1 MLKIK
6 KPGLLS
12 SIQDLGR
19 TGFQKFGVIA
29 SGAMDPFAHRM
40 ANLLTGNAE
49 NEPTLEI
56 TMLGPTIIF
65 EEDALISICG
75 GDLSPAIN
83 SVPVRSWRSIF
94 VKKGSELKFGYTQ
107 SGCRAYLAV
116 AGGFSVSEVMKS
128 KATYLRAGIGG
139 YEGRALKAGDQLVLG
154 TPSDQSDRMTEYLI
168 QQLQNQSFLE
178 SDWSITPELIPNTE
192 SNPFIRFTK
201 GRQFELFSKESQQ
214 KLIGAAFDVTAQ
226 SDRMGY
232 RLKGPALSLSEPAEL
247 ISEAVNFGSIQV
259 PPDGNPIVLLA
270 DRQTTGGYP
279 KIGQVAFVDL
289 PLLAQAKP
297 GDKLRFVE
305 ISHEKAQ
312 HLYLEREWKLKELKQ
327 GIYLKTR

>member
-1 MLKIK
+1 MIKIK

-94 VKKGSELKFGYTQ
+94 VKKGSELKFGYTK

-116 AGGFSVSEVMKS
+116 AGGFSVPEVMKS

-139 YEGRALKAGDQLVLG
+139 YEGRALKAGDQLVFG
-154 TPSDQSDRMTEYLI
+154 TPSDHADRMTEYLT

-178 SDWSITPELIPNTE
+178 SDWSITAELIPNKE

-226 SDRMGY
+226 SDRMGF
-232 RLKGPALSLSEPAEL
+232 RLKGPALSLSEPTEL

>member
-12 SIQDLGR
+12 NIQDMGR
-19 TGFQKFGVIA
+19 NGFQKFGVIA

-83 SVPVRSWRSIF
+83 GVPVRSWRSIF
-94 VKKGSELKFGYTQ
+94 VKKGSELKFGYTR

-116 AGGFSVSEVMKS
+116 AGGFPVPEVMKS

-139 YEGRALKAGDQLVLG
+139 YEGRALKAGDLLVLG
-154 TPSDQSDRMTEYLI
+154 TPSDQSNKMTEYLAR
-168 QQLQNQSFLE
+168 QLQSQSFLE
-178 SDWSITPELIPNTE
+178 SNWSITAELIPNTE

-201 GRQFELFSKESQQ
+201 GRQFELFSKESRQ
-214 KLIGAAFDVTAQ
+214 KLIGNAFEVTAQ

-232 RLKGPALSLSEPAEL
+232 RLKGPALSLSEPTEM

-312 HLYLEREWKLKELKQ
+312 RLYLEREWKLKELKQ
-327 GIYLKTR
+327 GIYLKAR